1 MVLRHLAVVYRRELV
16 QGCNYLPAIPG
27 LVLVEA
33 GNPVGNIFNP
43 PTIYIRPRL
52 LLQAKRNAGSQEPVC
67 SIGVTRHCTVRSD
80 DQECAIRSN
89 PVDHS
94 HDPVLVRDTFHIILD
109 HMSPI
114 VIGTRGDAKTQELLQ
129 CRIER
134 REDREN
140 LLPDRFIIQGSPKM
154 RRKVFVDR
162 EPV

>member
-1 MVLRHLAVVYRRELV
+1 
-16 QGCNYLPAIPG
+16 
-27 LVLVEA
+27 
-33 GNPVGNIFNP
+33 
-43 PTIYIRPRL
+43 
-52 LLQAKRNAGSQEPVC
+52 
-67 SIGVTRHCTVRSD
+67 
-80 DQECAIRSN
+80 
-89 PVDHS
+89 
-94 HDPVLVRDTFHIILD
+94 
-109 HMSPI
+109 MSPI